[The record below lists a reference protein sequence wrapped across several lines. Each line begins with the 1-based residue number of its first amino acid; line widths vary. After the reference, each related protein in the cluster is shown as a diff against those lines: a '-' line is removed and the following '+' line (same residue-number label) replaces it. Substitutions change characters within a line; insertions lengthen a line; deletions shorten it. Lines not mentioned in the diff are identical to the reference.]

1 MSQIVGLSDGRFDRM
16 VQGDGADLEAQ
27 AGLVI
32 PVHIA
37 AADGDSALETAVGC
51 EQGKRLVAS
60 TWLLNRP
67 ATEER

>member
-37 AADGDSALETAVGC
+37 AADGDSALETAVDR
-51 EQGKRLVAS
+51 EQGKPLVAP